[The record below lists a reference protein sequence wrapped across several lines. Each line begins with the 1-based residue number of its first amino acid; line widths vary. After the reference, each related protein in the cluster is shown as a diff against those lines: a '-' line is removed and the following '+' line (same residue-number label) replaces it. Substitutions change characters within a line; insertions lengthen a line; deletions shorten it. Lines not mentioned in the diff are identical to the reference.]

1 MKRTT
6 KGAIAASA
14 AAVLLLGGAGTLAF
28 WTDDATVTGTTI
40 NAGHLKLT
48 NAQCGTD
55 WTFEGVAYTTQL
67 LVPGDELEKV
77 CDYTI
82 DAAGDNLVAE
92 FSVNSPTFTASNGL
106 TDELDVTAEYEVNGS
121 PVTPPVAVADDD
133 VVTATIHVDWPFG
146 VEDNDSN
153 QNPGLSATLSAVTVT
168 VTQQP

>member
-6 KGAIAASA
+6 KAPSPHPPQPYCCWVGPARWPSRPTI
-14 AAVLLLGGAGTLAF
+14 
-28 WTDDATVTGTTI
+28 ATVTGTTI

-92 FSVNSPTFTASNGL
+92 FSVNSPTFTTTNGL
-106 TDELDVTAEYEVNGS
+106 TDELDVTADTRSMAPPS
-121 PVTPPVAVADDD
+121 PRR
-133 VVTATIHVDWPFG
+133 
-146 VEDNDSN
+146 SR
-153 QNPGLSATLSAVTVT
+153 SRTLTS
-168 VTQQP
+168 